1 MSGALVDLGLELVW
15 FILKVPER
23 AWEVLPTVDSGLS
36 CLLPR
41 REGEQLA
48 RARLREMSGII
59 TKARIREGEQLARV
73 MVRHLVACYQ
83 DVKP

>member
-1 MSGALVDLGLELVW
+1 VTRMSGALVDLGLKLVW

-23 AWEVLPTVDSGLS
+23 AWEVLPTVDA
-36 CLLPR
+36 LL
-41 REGEQLA
+41 
-48 RARLREMSGII
+48 ARLREMSGII